1 MKRSSSCCL
10 LLRLRNTKPD
20 GPKIM
25 VTTSHRPHICWPHA
39 TINAPSMHR
48 KRNPLTG
55 PALFPKKFTWPPKM
69 PNISLSPHVFSLK
82 NSMKFF
88 EKIHKNCS
96 PLPLMVDHDFRI
108 LELISRF
115 IFIFFLDFFQIFLE
129 VDVLWS
135 NRCGNLDQL
144 RIRFHGL
151 LRHSIIKSVVLLECY
166 NFIKPSQQKTCKHNL
181 GLDNRC
187 SSSQLFRSG
196 SRCLSEFVAQ
206 NIEGP

>member
-69 PNISLSPHVFSLK
+69 PSISLSPHVFSLK

-88 EKIHKNCS
+88 VKIHENCS

-115 IFIFFLDFFQIFLE
+115 IFNFFLDLLGSWRPLVESMRQSGPAADPIPRLVASFDYQICCPTWML
-129 VDVLWS
+129 
-135 NRCGNLDQL
+135 
-144 RIRFHGL
+144 
-151 LRHSIIKSVVLLECY
+151 
-166 NFIKPSQQKTCKHNL
+166 
-181 GLDNRC
+181 
-187 SSSQLFRSG
+187 
-196 SRCLSEFVAQ
+196 
-206 NIEGP
+206 

>member
-88 EKIHKNCS
+88 EKIHKNCCS
-96 PLPLMVDHDFRI
+96 LPLMVDHDFRI

-115 IFIFFLDFFQIFLE
+115 IFIFFFRFVRKLTSFGRIDAAIWTSCGSDSTACCVIRL
-129 VDVLWS
+129 S
-135 NRCGNLDQL
+135 N
-144 RIRFHGL
+144 L
-151 LRHSIIKSVVLLECY
+151 LSYLNVITL
-166 NFIKPSQQKTCKHNL
+166 
-181 GLDNRC
+181 
-187 SSSQLFRSG
+187 
-196 SRCLSEFVAQ
+196 
-206 NIEGP
+206 